1 MKKIFILFTLIITL
15 ITITGCSSNEDTE
28 IDIIATQL
36 PHAEILEFA
45 RPLLEEKGYTLN
57 ITTTSDYYFPN
68 PAIAAKDADANYF
81 QHIPFLELY
90 NSNNPNYQLVVAARV
105 HIEPIGLYAN
115 EYQSLSE
122 IPNGAEVLL
131 SNSIS
136 DHGRALYLLESAG
149 LITLKDDV
157 DITASDFNI
166 SEAIETN
173 PKNLVFRTDVAPDF
187 MISAYQN
194 EEADLYIINSNY
206 VLEGGLDP
214 LTDSIFIEETNNN
227 PYVNVVA
234 VREDQLEDPKIIA
247 LVEVL
252 LSEAVRTFILDTY
265 DGAVIPA

>member
-1 MKKIFILFTLIITL
+1 MKKTFILFTLI
-15 ITITGCSSNEDTE
+15 TIFFTISGCASIEDTE
-28 IDIIATQL
+28 IDVIATQL
-36 PHAEILEFA
+36 PHAEILAYA

-81 QHIPFLELY
+81 QHIPFLDLY
-90 NSNNPNYQLVVAARV
+90 NENNPDFQLVVAARV

-115 EYQSLSE
+115 DYESLSE
-122 IPNGAEVLL
+122 IPNNAEVLL

-136 DHGRALYLLESAG
+136 DHGRALNLLASAG
-149 LITLKDDV
+149 LITLKDGV
-157 DITASDFNI
+157 DITASDFDI
-166 SEAIETN
+166 SDAIETN
-173 PKNLVFRTDVAPDF
+173 PKNLVFRTDVTPDF

-214 LTDSIFIEETNNN
+214 LTDSIFIEDTENN

-234 VREDQLEDPKIIA
+234 VREDQLENPKIIA
-247 LVEVL
+247 LIEVL
-252 LSEAVRTFILDTY
+252 ESQAVKTFILETY
-265 DGAVIPA
+265 GGAVIPS

>member
-1 MKKIFILFTLIITL
+1 MKKIFILGTLFFTLITL
-15 ITITGCSSNEDTE
+15 FGCSSSDDTE
-28 IDIIATQL
+28 IEVIATQL

-45 RPLLEEKGYTLN
+45 RPILEEKGYTLK

-81 QHIPFLELY
+81 QHIPFLDLY
-90 NSNNPNYQLVVAARV
+90 NENNPDFQLVVAARV

-115 EYQSLSE
+115 EYESLAE

-136 DHGRALYLLESAG
+136 DHGRALNLLASAG
-149 LITLKDDV
+149 LITLKNGV
-157 DITASDFNI
+157 DITASNFNI

-214 LTDSIFIEETNNN
+214 LTDSIFIEATDNN

-234 VREDQLEDPKIIA
+234 VREDRLEDPKILA

-252 LSEAVRTFILDTY
+252 ESEAVKAFILETY
-265 DGAVIPA
+265 GGAVIPS

>member
-1 MKKIFILFTLIITL
+1 MKKLFTLLTLIITI
-15 ITITGCSSNEDTE
+15 ITITGCSSNDDTE
-28 IDIIATQL
+28 IEVIATQL

-45 RPLLEEKGYTLN
+45 RPLLEEKGYTLK

-81 QHIPFLELY
+81 QHIPFLDLY
-90 NSNNPNYQLVVAARV
+90 NENNPDFELVVAARV

-115 EYQSLSE
+115 AYDSLSE

-136 DHGRALYLLESAG
+136 DHGRALKLLESAG

-157 DITASDFNI
+157 DITASDFDI
-166 SEAIETN
+166 SEAIESN
-173 PKNLVFRTDVAPDF
+173 PKALVFRTDVAPDF

-214 LTDSIFIEETNNN
+214 LTDSIYIEEAENN

-234 VREDQLEDPKIIA
+234 VREDRLEDPKIIA

-252 LSEAVRTFILDTY
+252 ESEAVKAFILETY
-265 DGAVIPA
+265 GGAVIPS